1 MKETLVNWLNSV
13 LMMNLF
19 FVLFSFGWLA
29 IALVGKS
36 LNLPF
41 GFDLWYRLWQ
51 PVFMPALGILMAGAI
66 VSGAIGW
73 IGRRLEAMR
82 GQTGSTL

>member
-1 MKETLVNWLNSV
+1 MKETLLNWLNSA

-29 IALVGKS
+29 IALAGRS
-36 LNLPF
+36 LHLPF

-66 VSGAIGW
+66 VSGAVGW
-73 IGRRLEAMR
+73 VSRRFMTQSR
-82 GQTGSTL
+82 

>member
-1 MKETLVNWLNSV
+1 MKSTLVNWLNSI

-29 IALVGKS
+29 IALAGKA

-41 GFDLWYRLWQ
+41 GFDVWYRLWQ

-73 IGRRLEAMR
+73 INQRLNLTASR
-82 GQTGSTL
+82 